1 MKQVKT
7 QEAPCV
13 GYDLRPVVV
22 AADLEELRGP
32 LSGQWRLPLHL
43 DSSAQAL
50 YDFAEHS
57 DRRQAYQLVLLEAA
71 EPADLSRWIDA
82 GELLRLWPELYLP
95 RAVRRA
101 WQARHPELEQ
111 AGAGPLVPQL

>member
-1 MKQVKT
+1 MET
-7 QEAPCV
+7 QEAPYV
-13 GYDLRPVVV
+13 GYGLRPVVV

-43 DSSAQAL
+43 DSSARAL
-50 YDFAEHS
+50 YDFAEPS

-71 EPADLSRWIDA
+71 DPADLSCWLDA

-95 RAVRRA
+95 RGVRGA
-101 WQARHPELEQ
+101 WQARHPELDRV
-111 AGAGPLVPQL
+111 GAGPLVPQL